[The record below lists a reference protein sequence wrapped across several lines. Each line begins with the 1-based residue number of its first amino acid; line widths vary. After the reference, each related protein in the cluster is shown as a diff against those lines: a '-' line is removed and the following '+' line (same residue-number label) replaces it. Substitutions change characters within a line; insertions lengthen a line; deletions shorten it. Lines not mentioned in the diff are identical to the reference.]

1 MPTLTD
7 IAKAANVSP
16 ATVSRV
22 LNGHGKGIKRKATK
36 RAMYIQKLAAEMGY
50 MLEEDMASVPRS
62 QKRAA
67 FIMRDRYTSPFDFA
81 FYEGAQDELV
91 KANYSLRIVTLGE
104 LEIRGN
110 ALLTEQAFDFLIVRQ
125 VPAKYRRQV
134 EEISDRCVWLDTNE
148 WRDTNC
154 IRRDEYQAGF
164 DAIEHV
170 AKAGYEHILYVGVS
184 SGGGEPHFN
193 VIERRAGTETAAELH
208 GIPLLYMELHLGQA
222 NKSQTVEFCR
232 LLSPKCCVVCTS
244 SNVAEWCGT
253 RALMTGKR
261 PGKDFGLV
269 SLCEVEATKWIWPEL
284 SRMSYNRHQLG
295 AQAAKMQMQRLDNPD
310 ISCSSIKVKS
320 SWIAGATLKAD

>member
-134 EEISDRCVWLDTNE
+134 EEMPESRVDRVEDVRERVTDGFYGQKQTKLDTAD
-148 WRDTNC
+148 R
-154 IRRDEYQAGF
+154 IIDEL
-164 DAIEHV
+164 I
-170 AKAGYEHILYVGVS
+170 
-184 SGGGEPHFN
+184 
-193 VIERRAGTETAAELH
+193 
-208 GIPLLYMELHLGQA
+208 
-222 NKSQTVEFCR
+222 
-232 LLSPKCCVVCTS
+232 
-244 SNVAEWCGT
+244 
-253 RALMTGKR
+253 
-261 PGKDFGLV
+261 
-269 SLCEVEATKWIWPEL
+269 
-284 SRMSYNRHQLG
+284 
-295 AQAAKMQMQRLDNPD
+295 
-310 ISCSSIKVKS
+310 
-320 SWIAGATLKAD
+320 